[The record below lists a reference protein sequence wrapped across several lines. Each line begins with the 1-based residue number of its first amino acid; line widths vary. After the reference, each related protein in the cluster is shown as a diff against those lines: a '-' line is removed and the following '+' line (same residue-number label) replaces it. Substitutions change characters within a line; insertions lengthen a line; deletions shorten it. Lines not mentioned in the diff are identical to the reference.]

1 MRIEVILNT
10 NVLLVRLLFTPF
22 TLHWKYK
29 CHCEY
34 KCNFGPP
41 PPSSHWVR
49 EYFEV
54 NKNQFWFSLKFVLQ
68 QCYYCRD
75 TFTAVA
81 SKLQWTSFKTLSLPA
96 KLLLN
101 KGNKNYKSVSEFP
114 VAEKKENIEWISL
127 HDWDPSSPPPLHSTP
142 PGEPFYS
149 NRRGKKKQKTIC
161 FTANVSVVCRI
172 TLPVWLNTVVFL
184 FRLINII
191 ILLSSSFSSL
201 ALWSIILPEELVV
214 LTYESWEHG
223 IQMSWYSQYTSS
235 NQQRRSQQ

>member
-10 NVLLVRLLFTPF
+10 DVLLVRLLFTPF

-127 HDWDPSSPPPLHSTP
+127 PLRPQLSSSPPLYTH
-142 PGEPFYS
+142 
-149 NRRGKKKQKTIC
+149 RGALLFQQKRKKKKTNM
-161 FTANVSVVCRI
+161 FYYKRVCC
-172 TLPVWLNTVVFL
+172 L
-184 FRLINII
+184 
-191 ILLSSSFSSL
+191 
-201 ALWSIILPEELVV
+201 
-214 LTYESWEHG
+214 
-223 IQMSWYSQYTSS
+223 
-235 NQQRRSQQ
+235 

>member
-10 NVLLVRLLFTPF
+10 DVLLVRLLFTPF

-29 CHCEY
+29 CHCV
-34 KCNFGPP
+34 NINVILDPLLP

-127 HDWDPSSPPPLHSTP
+127 PLRPQLSSSPPLYTH
-142 PGEPFYS
+142 GGALLFQQK
-149 NRRGKKKQKTIC
+149 RKKKTKNNMFYC
-161 FTANVSVVCRI
+161 KRVCC
-172 TLPVWLNTVVFL
+172 L
-184 FRLINII
+184 
-191 ILLSSSFSSL
+191 
-201 ALWSIILPEELVV
+201 
-214 LTYESWEHG
+214 
-223 IQMSWYSQYTSS
+223 
-235 NQQRRSQQ
+235 